1 MKGCCFF
8 KTKPTFSISSL
19 CIGKIEKCTNYSSV
33 VAFPPIVFFSWEI
46 IFSVIRISQKS
57 LCTYHKQEILSEF
70 LHMKAGIFLKQML
83 KIALRETAPA
93 IYKDLNQ
100 KPEKLCLTQM

>member
-8 KTKPTFSISSL
+8 KTKSTFSISSL
-19 CIGKIEKCTNYSSV
+19 CISKIEKCTNYPSV
-33 VAFPPIVFFSWEI
+33 VAFLHIVFFSWEI

-57 LCTYHKQEILSEF
+57 LCRYHKQILPEF
-70 LHMKAGIFLKQML
+70 LRMNTGIFLKQTL

-100 KPEKLCLTQM
+100 KSEKLCLTQM